1 MLLSRPLF
9 SGNPQLQQ
17 QIRKQ
22 IPRFLQ
28 QVSSL
33 PSLLNTSMLWLH
45 RNIGAKCIHHL
56 HDNHSFVQHTTFF
69 LCGHW
74 IQVISV
80 HSNTCLYCLW
90 WISSFL
96 MVSADAE
103 SRGAVSHAEPQSQW
117 GSAADST
124 GPANSCCRGPC
135 PDTYVSINTE
145 STPHLKITHKMVL
158 F

>member
-1 MLLSRPLF
+1 MSVVFWTASARTLTWLHRWSTQTGGCTRPQHHFLLTCPPNLSHRSLRLTQLISILFQMLLSRPLF

-69 LCGHW
+69 SSGHW
-74 IQVISV
+74 IQVIHYKLHTVSTQIPV
-80 HSNTCLYCLW
+80 CTVSGEYLHS
-90 WISSFL
+90 
-96 MVSADAE
+96 
-103 SRGAVSHAEPQSQW
+103 
-117 GSAADST
+117 
-124 GPANSCCRGPC
+124 
-135 PDTYVSINTE
+135 
-145 STPHLKITHKMVL
+145 
-158 F
+158 